1 MKKPPSPMP
10 RSLILFVVFN
20 TIISLISLPLSF
32 IILFTLLMFTAYYS
46 LHKKSN
52 DVDNNFSLVHEQRHS
67 RSNQQRHSRGLLIGN
82 LPKIIAYLLVFSSFA
97 LIWQR
102 LEIPSLIAISAIL
115 TALSWA
121 KMCELKSSRDAKS
134 IWLLST
140 VLLALHILMLSQYQL
155 IIATV
160 GLLMLLLTAAA
171 FNQSITKGFF
181 TTGNKLLFTHLSV
194 LLASSL
200 PFALILFV
208 TLPRINLP
216 MQELGLAMGLPIA
229 IEIEKSLAAK
239 GLGKELNFNDI
250 GEQGQSDSRVL
261 LASLPNDFVQSSE
274 QPLYWRGPV
283 YWNYTV
289 ENSGNNAEEKWQ
301 LRKDFTVRSKRQYNG
316 FGSNKALENMTSKRD
331 NTIEYNVILMPHGEY
346 WLYAL
351 DLPQTLTGE
360 SYLSQDYQLLS
371 IRTVDTMW
379 RYKIKSS
386 LNYQISAKE
395 PQAQLTLGLQYPTNN
410 PKIKALGQQ
419 WAQQFI
425 NSKQSATDII
435 KQAELFFKQGKY
447 LYANNNQSYTGEN
460 QLDQFMFDRKVGYS
474 QHYAS
479 SLTLLLRAAG
489 IPARL
494 VAGYRGAEKVGLT
507 NMVTVNEHHAHAW
520 VEAYVPLEPSEPLE
534 QKNTGHWQRIDPA
547 LWLTDLFS
555 SNTEQEAE
563 TEAEKNPEQLSE
575 QPSEQLS
582 EQKSIA
588 ITELAASKKQR
599 NKKAKQSTSWLDSLN
614 QWTLAFDAEKQN
626 TLASKLGIKHL
637 LWWHLVAIA
646 FTLLLLLALSIY
658 LSLRYLN
665 RGKKLPIHVK
675 IYYKLCKKL
684 SKKGLTRLSYE
695 GAQSY
700 FTRCGQ
706 QQAEQKTYFTKL
718 EQCYL
723 PLCFAPLTPQQYQAQ
738 LQQFRLLVAA
748 L

>member
-1 MKKPPSPMP
+1 MG
-10 RSLILFVVFN
+10 FN
-20 TIISLISLPLSF
+20 TVLSLMSLPLSF
-32 IILFTLLMFTAYYS
+32 IPLMMLFSLIGITTFTA
-46 LHKKSN
+46 LAKAKPNKKTN
-52 DVDNNFSLVHEQRHS
+52 TYIIRFS
-67 RSNQQRHSRGLLIGN
+67 
-82 LPKIIAYLLVFSSFA
+82 AYLLVIVTLL
-97 LIWQR
+97 LIWLR
-102 LEIPSLIAISAIL
+102 LEIPSLIAVSAIL

-121 KMCELKSSRDAKS
+121 KMCELKSSRDARF
-134 IWLLST
+134 IWLLSS
-140 VLLALHILMLSQYQL
+140 VLLALHMLILIQYQS
-155 IIATV
+155 IIALI
-160 GLLMLLLTAAA
+160 GFLLLLITAAA
-171 FNQSITKGFF
+171 FNQSITKRFF
-181 TTGNKLLFTHLSV
+181 TLSNKLFFTHLSV

-229 IEIEKSLAAK
+229 IEPEKNLAAK

-261 LASLPNDFVQSSE
+261 LASLPSDFVQSSE

-283 YWNYTV
+283 YWRYTV
-289 ENSGNNAEEKWQ
+289 EGVDKNSEEKWQ
-301 LRKDFTVRSKRQYNG
+301 LREDFSIRSKRQYNG
-316 FGSNKALENMTSKRD
+316 FGSNKALANMTSRRD

-371 IRTVDTMW
+371 IRTVNTMW

-386 LNYQISAKE
+386 LNYQISEKE

-419 WAQQFI
+419 WAQQFV
-425 NSKQSATDII
+425 NSKQAATDII
-435 KQAELFFKQGKY
+435 KQAELFFKQGQY
-447 LYANNNQSYTGEN
+447 LYANNNQPYTGEN
-460 QLDQFMFDRKVGYS
+460 QLDQFMFNRKVGYS

-479 SLTLLLRAAG
+479 ALTLLLRAAN

-520 VEAYVPLEPSEPLE
+520 VEAYVPFE
-534 QKNTGHWQRIDPA
+534 QTVTGHSTNNTLNQQVTGYWQRIDPA

-555 SNTEQEAE
+555 SN
-563 TEAEKNPEQLSE
+563 AEKDVEQNPEQV
-575 QPSEQLS
+575 S
-582 EQKSIA
+582 EQKSLTT
-588 ITELAASKKQR
+588 TEYATNNQSKKQR
-599 NKKAKQSTSWLDSLN
+599 MPPSNKKTKQQSTSWLDNLN
-614 QWTLAFDAEKQN
+614 QWTLEFDAEKQS
-626 TLASKLGIKHL
+626 TLAGQLGIKHL

-646 FTLLLLLALSIY
+646 LTLLLLLSLSIY
-658 LSLRYLN
+658 ASLRYLN
-665 RGKKLPIHVK
+665 RGKKLSLHVQV
-675 IYYKLCKKL
+675 YHKLCKKL
-684 SKKGLTRLSYE
+684 AKRGLTRFSYE

-706 QQAEQKTYFTKL
+706 QQTEQKAYFTKL

-723 PLCFAPLTPQQYQAQ
+723 PLCFAPLTPPQYQIK
-738 LQQFRLLVAA
+738 LKKFRLLAA
-748 L
+748 RKY